1 MTIDALRQLPPHTLT
16 WLALT
21 ALTIYQ
27 VQTDTYRDIPD
38 QDLSAMGVQLRE
50 LTPAQLLD
58 VIASVAIVL
67 ANPPEKQQP

>member
-1 MTIDALRQLPPHTLT
+1 MTIEALRQLPPHTLT

-21 ALTIYQ
+21 ALTLYQ

-38 QDLSAMGVQLRE
+38 QDLSTMGVQLRE

-67 ANPPEKQQP
+67 NTPQKQQP